1 MQSMRVGVATMA
13 GKLTFLVGAAA
24 GYVLGARSGRE
35 RYDQI
40 VSQAQRL
47 WKDPRVQE
55 ATERVQHV
63 AQEHMPGS
71 NGDTSGSNGDTFGS
85 GSRTSGYDTGAGG
98 R

>member
-1 MQSMRVGVATMA
+1 MA

-24 GYVLGARSGRE
+24 GYVLGTRSGRE

-47 WKDPRVQE
+47 WKDPRVQD
-55 ATERVQHV
+55 ATEKVQHA

-71 NGDTSGSNGDTFGS
+71 TSGPGFDS
-85 GSRTSGYDTGAGG
+85 GVGG